1 MSREK
6 SPASEHR
13 AYAPR
18 AVSCAVLTVSDSRT
32 PESDTSG
39 QLIEQQLLAAGHK
52 VTERQVVPDEPDA
65 VRAFLVG
72 AIEHPEVDAAIVTG
86 GSGVA
91 PRDTT
96 PEVVEPL
103 LEKTLPGFGELFRML
118 SFQEVGPAALLS
130 RAFAGTAGR
139 TVVFV
144 LPGSRAAVRLAM
156 DRLIVPELAHIV
168 GQLRR

>member
-1 MSREK
+1 MSREE

-118 SFQEVGPAALLS
+118 SFQEVGPAA
-130 RAFAGTAGR
+130 FAGTAGR

-156 DRLIVPELAHIV
+156 VRLIVPELAHIV